1 MNIDEFGK
9 AAQKLSRNP
18 LGIIALFIVLVYG
31 IAALVLGI
39 SSSSLQSNERLPL
52 IYFLIFF
59 PVIVLI
65 AFYRLVSKHHVK
77 LYAPNDYQDKEGF
90 FRALS
95 PLEQKQKLEEEIKT
109 IEEETK
115 LGEKEPKTSPKDKL
129 VSVEMEGS
137 GILKTI
143 STRHAYV
150 LAEELA
156 FREIESEFGVS
167 VHRQV
172 AIGRDHGFDG
182 IFLQRGKPMV
192 IEIKYTKRQEHIRM
206 IWQKEIERFARIAKT
221 MEPEPSFLFVVV
233 ADGLKKEV
241 DIDSLMKIAENANIP
256 VGIRFYDFDE
266 LKEKYGFTENTT
278 QRIRIDRVRNEP
290 RSYPIV
296 EQARP

>member
-1 MNIDEFGK
+1 VNSYLGEFSK

-31 IAALVLGI
+31 IAALVLGV
-39 SSSSLQSNERLPL
+39 SSNSLQANERLPL
-52 IYFLIFF
+52 IYFLVFF

-77 LYAPNDYQDKEGF
+77 LYAPHDFQDKEGF

-95 PLEQKQKLEEEIKT
+95 PLEQKQKLEEEIKSF
-109 IEEETK
+109 EEEIKTDGII
-115 LGEKEPKTSPKDKL
+115 LPVPTEKKVL
-129 VSVEMEGS
+129 SVEMEGS

-172 AIGRDHGFDG
+172 AIGRDYGIDG
-182 IFLQRGKPMV
+182 IFLQQGKPIA
-192 IEIKYTKRQEHIRM
+192 IEIKYTKRPQHTRM
-206 IWQKEIERFARIAKT
+206 IMRRELDRFSKIAQS
-221 MEPEPSFLFVVV
+221 MGPEPSFLLAIVVE
-233 ADGLKKEV
+233 GLNEEQRNLEM
-241 DIDSLMKIAENANIP
+241 DRLMKMSEEANLP
-256 VGIRFYDFDE
+256 VQIRIFHFEE
-266 LKEKYGFTENTT
+266 LKEKYGFSEAGT
-278 QRIRIDRVRNEP
+278 QQTHAQG
-290 RSYPIV
+290 RS
-296 EQARP
+296 